1 MSEEPM
7 WGWGCAARERADE
20 VKRLKAKPRAASEKH
35 AGSAHNPKNL
45 TAEPD

>member
-20 VKRLKAKPRAASEKH
+20 VKRLRAKPRAASEEH
-35 AGSAHNPKNL
+35 AGSAHIPKNL
-45 TAEPD
+45 TAELD